1 MKKTKLRALL
11 SMGLAAALMVGLVA
25 VTALADDGVPT
36 VTYDHSV
43 KQFQFTNVA
52 AYSDEHGHQYP
63 DLFRDLKNL
72 MPGDAVSQ
80 AIKVKVS
87 GTGRG
92 SVNMYLKVESEGDG
106 ISADE
111 KLDYAELLDAEGVTL
126 TVKQG
131 ETVLAEGS
139 LAEGV
144 KLGKLKSSDTLDLSV
159 TLNIPLTAG
168 NGLQGLQ
175 GAVAWVFTAE
185 YIPGGGGGGGGGTE
199 IPETNP
205 PLGPLPELEK
215 GDHFA
220 YIIGRD
226 DGLVHPEA
234 EITRAEVATIFFRLL
249 TDEARDEYL
258 TETSPFADVASD
270 AWYATAVATMQ
281 AMGIVEGR
289 SPSAFDPEAPI
300 TRGEFAAIAARFDSD
315 PYHGDD
321 RFSDISG
328 HWAAGYIN
336 QAAVKGWV
344 EGQPDGS
351 FAPDRSITRAE
362 AMTTINRVLGRLPE
376 TADDLLDDMIA
387 WPDNPPDAWYYLA
400 VQEAT
405 NSHDYGR
412 KADTVHETWT
422 GLQPVEDWTRYEQ

>member
-131 ETVLAEGS
+131 ETETVLPQTEFY
-139 LAEGV
+139 LLY
-144 KLGKLKSSDTLDLSV
+144 KLLSAPGH
-159 TLNIPLTAG
+159 I
-168 NGLQGLQ
+168 
-175 GAVAWVFTAE
+175 FTRQQLMDE
-185 YIPGGGGGGGGGTE
+185 IWGMETE
-199 IPETNP
+199 T
-205 PLGPLPELEK
+205 
-215 GDHFA
+215 
-220 YIIGRD
+220 
-226 DGLVHPEA
+226 
-234 EITRAEVATIFFRLL
+234 
-249 TDEARDEYL
+249 EAR
-258 TETSPFADVASD
+258 TVDV
-270 AWYATAVATMQ
+270 
-281 AMGIVEGR
+281 
-289 SPSAFDPEAPI
+289 
-300 TRGEFAAIAARFDSD
+300 
-315 PYHGDD
+315 H
-321 RFSDISG
+321 
-328 HWAAGYIN
+328 
-336 QAAVKGWV
+336 
-344 EGQPDGS
+344 
-351 FAPDRSITRAE
+351 
-362 AMTTINRVLGRLPE
+362 INRLRERFKDNADFSIVTVRGLGYKSVK
-376 TADDLLDDMIA
+376 
-387 WPDNPPDAWYYLA
+387 N
-400 VQEAT
+400 
-405 NSHDYGR
+405 
-412 KADTVHETWT
+412 
-422 GLQPVEDWTRYEQ
+422 